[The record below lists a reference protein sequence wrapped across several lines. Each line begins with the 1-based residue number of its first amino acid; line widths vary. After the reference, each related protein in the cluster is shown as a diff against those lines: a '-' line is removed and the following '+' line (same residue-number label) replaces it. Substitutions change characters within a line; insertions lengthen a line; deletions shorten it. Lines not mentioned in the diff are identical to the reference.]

1 MVVETGEGDD
11 SDDDDSSDSKESE
24 ESESGSNSD
33 DDDDDDGDD
42 PAVARQP
49 TISRFNLRAKPSVI
63 PTAEVTANAS
73 ARATGSSVR
82 GGKQP
87 VKSAKVK
94 VEKGKGKPAAS
105 QTKTAKGKGKTIAP
119 DQTPEWAKPVCFCRY
134 FSSMPLLIL
143 AVCVL

>member
-1 MVVETGEGDD
+1 MVVETGDSDD

-24 ESESGSNSD
+24 ESGSGSNSD

-73 ARATGSSVR
+73 TRATGSSVR

-94 VEKGKGKPAAS
+94 VEKG
-105 QTKTAKGKGKTIAP
+105 KGKGKTIAP